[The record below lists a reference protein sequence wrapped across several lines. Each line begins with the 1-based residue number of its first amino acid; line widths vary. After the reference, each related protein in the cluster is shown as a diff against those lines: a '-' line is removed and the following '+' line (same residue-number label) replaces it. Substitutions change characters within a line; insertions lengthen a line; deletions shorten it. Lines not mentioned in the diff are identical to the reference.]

1 LKKKLLLYSLISSPL
16 LALYGVAPLY
26 IFGVLS
32 LENSSI
38 LFFGFFITVLIFWLI
53 NSYLFFKLNI
63 KTSWYTYLLS
73 FVLVFLTII
82 IRIPFADSVI
92 TFKSSLEQYLVYPII
107 STIALN
113 TIILIIINSIV
124 KEREKQKSDKII
136 SDLNFQKLE
145 AEKLVLIRQLQPHFL
160 FNALSTLKSL
170 ISEDPELAEDYSIK
184 LSDFLRYSVESQ
196 NSETVSIASEMK
208 FVNDYVALQKIRFD
222 EAFTFTIDLPDSILI
237 SQVPIFSIQTLVENA
252 FKHNYFTEKNPLKIL
267 LTHNSGVLKIENNLV
282 STRVTERA
290 GTGLENL
297 KKRYR
302 LISGKE
308 IEINKSQDTFCV
320 LIPIISE

>member
-1 LKKKLLLYSLISSPL
+1 MKSSWH
-16 LALYGVAPLY
+16 AY
-26 IFGVLS
+26 VLS
-32 LENSSI
+32 FILGAFSI
-38 LFFGFFITVLIFWLI
+38 IV
-53 NSYLFFKLNI
+53 
-63 KTSWYTYLLS
+63 
-73 FVLVFLTII
+73 
-82 IRIPFADSVI
+82 RIPFADSI
-92 TFKSSLEQYLVYPII
+92 INFKSDIQQYFPYPII
-107 STIALN
+107 STIAIN
-113 TIILIIINSIV
+113 TVILIIINSIV
-124 KEREKQKSDKII
+124 NDREKQRSDKII
-136 SDLNFQKLE
+136 SNLNFQKLE

-282 STRVTERA
+282 STRITERA

-302 LISGKE
+302 LITGKE
-308 IEINKSQDTFCV
+308 IEINKTQDTFCV
-320 LIPIISE
+320 LIPIISK

>member
-1 LKKKLLLYSLISSPL
+1 MKKKLLLYSLISSPL

-32 LENSSI
+32 LENSAI

-53 NSYLFFKLNI
+53 NSSLFFKLNI

-92 TFKSSLEQYLVYPII
+92 TFKSSLEQYIIYPII

-222 EAFTFTIDLPDSILI
+222 
-237 SQVPIFSIQTLVENA
+237 
-252 FKHNYFTEKNPLKIL
+252 
-267 LTHNSGVLKIENNLV
+267 G
-282 STRVTERA
+282 
-290 GTGLENL
+290 GT
-297 KKRYR
+297 K
-302 LISGKE
+302 
-308 IEINKSQDTFCV
+308 
-320 LIPIISE
+320 